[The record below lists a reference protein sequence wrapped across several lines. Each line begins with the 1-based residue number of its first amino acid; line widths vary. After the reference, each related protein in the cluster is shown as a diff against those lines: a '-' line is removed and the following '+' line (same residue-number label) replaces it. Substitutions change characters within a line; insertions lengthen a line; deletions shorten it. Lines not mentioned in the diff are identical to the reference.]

1 MSFRLRTLLPVLFG
15 ALLAAPAVAQDEYV
29 VDLSRIE
36 PSAILARAGDVL
48 MRAPDP
54 AIDDLF
60 QATHAAAQKPGEA
73 KILCT
78 LFDPHADRSF
88 ESLAATAN
96 RLGADSRD
104 RFAIAL
110 PNISAA
116 RLQGPPQPSIGR
128 ASDRERVCQYVSI
141 PGDA

>member
-29 VDLSRIE
+29 VDLSRID
-36 PSAILARAGDVL
+36 PSAILASAGDVL

-60 QATHAAAQKPGEA
+60 QATPAAAPKPREA

-78 LFDPHADRSF
+78 AFDTHADRRIDMR
-88 ESLAATAN
+88 AAPAHKQN
-96 RLGADSRD
+96 KR
-104 RFAIAL
+104 
-110 PNISAA
+110 
-116 RLQGPPQPSIGR
+116 
-128 ASDRERVCQYVSI
+128 
-141 PGDA
+141 